1 MPQYRENLTLAV
13 PVMLSQVGQV
23 VVQLADNAMV
33 GRLGALP
40 LAGVSFGG
48 AVFVIF
54 MFWGMGVSLGLTP
67 LVGEAYAKRDLR
79 GAAALFQN
87 SLVLYAATGI
97 VLLALLLG
105 ALVIAISGVNPFK
118 AYGTIIT
125 GALGKKTAIRQTVK
139 IAVPLLGC
147 ALAIAPCFKMRFW
160 NIGAEGQITAGAIA
174 ASYFALYW
182 VGKVPSAVLLLIMG
196 AAGAVAG
203 GIWALIPAFF
213 KARWNT
219 NETLFTLMMNYIII
233 GVVRWLQG
241 GPWEGRPG
249 SQIIPMFDQ
258 SAWLPEV
265 FGVHCGWIIVLVLVV
280 VMHLYMNYTKHGY
293 EIAVIGDSLNTA
305 RYAGMN
311 VGHVMMRTMFLSGA
325 ISGLVGF
332 IVASGA
338 NNTLYDGV
346 ANGVGFTSI
355 TVAWLSQLN
364 AFAMIVISAL
374 LAILEKGAET
384 LQTAM
389 QVPTSISDIVT
400 GILLFCML
408 GCEFFINY
416 RMIFRRKQ
424 AEAPAAPAAAESDQT
439 ESKEDASC

>member
-1 MPQYRENLTLAV
+1 MKHEAKIPFVRMAKR
-13 PVMLSQVGQV
+13 
-23 VVQLADNAMV
+23 DAMEPWKV
-33 GRLGALP
+33 WCIRLGAI
-40 LAGVSFGG
+40 
-48 AVFVIF
+48 AV
-54 MFWGMGVSLGLTP
+54 
-67 LVGEAYAKRDLR
+67 A
-79 GAAALFQN
+79 
-87 SLVLYAATGI
+87 LVLGGLVMMVALEDGNHPIAA
-97 VLLALLLG
+97 
-105 ALVIAISGVNPFK
+105 
-118 AYGTIIT
+118 YRTILS
-125 GALGKKTAIRQTVK
+125 GALGKTTSIRQTIR
-139 IAVPLLGC
+139 IAIPLLGC

-174 ASYFALYW
+174 ASYFALFW
-182 VGKVPSAVLLLIMG
+182 VDKMPGALLLVVMG
-196 AAGAVAG
+196 LAGAIAG

-249 SQIIPMFDQ
+249 SQIIPQFK
-258 SAWLPEV
+258 AEACLPKV
-265 FGVHCGWIIVLVLVV
+265 LGVHCGWIIVLLLVV
-280 VMHLYMNYTKHGY
+280 FMHIYMKYTKQGY
-293 EIAVIGDSLNTA
+293 EIAVIGDSVNTA

-311 VGHVMMRTMFLSGA
+311 VGRIMMRTMFLSGA

-364 AFAMIVISAL
+364 AFAMILISGI
-374 LAILEKGAET
+374 LAVLEKAAET
-384 LQTAM
+384 LQTRM
-389 QVPTSISDIVT
+389 FVPTSISDIIT

-416 RMIFRRKQ
+416 QLIFRKH
-424 AEAPAAPAAAESDQT
+424 AK
-439 ESKEDASC
+439 KEKKEEVAK